1 MMGLY
6 AIVRGGV
13 VDAISVADS
22 PVETDGTWVCIDG
35 MEPKPMR
42 GWLYQDGELIENF
55 IKIYVPKSK
64 IHMVLSDV
72 WSAIESASASDSE
85 VRILVEKIN
94 SSDEHEFNEQY
105 DKDLEALLSRGLITQ
120 MHVDR
125 LRPVSIM
132 Y

>member
-1 MMGLY
+1 MGLY

-22 PVETDGTWVCIDG
+22 PVETDGIWVCIDG

-42 GWLYQDGELIENF
+42 GWIYQEGELIENVVRV
-55 IKIYVPKSK
+55 YVPKSK

-72 WSAIESASASDSE
+72 WGAIESASESDGDVKS
-85 VRILVEKIN
+85 VFEKIN
-94 SSDEHEFNEQY
+94 SSEEHEFNEQY
-105 DKDLEALLSRGLITQ
+105 DKDLEVLLSKGLITQ